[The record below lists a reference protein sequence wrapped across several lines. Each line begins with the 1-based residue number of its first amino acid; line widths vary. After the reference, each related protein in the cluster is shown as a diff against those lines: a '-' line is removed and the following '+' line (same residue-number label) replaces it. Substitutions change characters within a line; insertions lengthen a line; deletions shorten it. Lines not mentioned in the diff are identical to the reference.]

1 MITKT
6 TNLVATFNNS
16 IGGKHVWTYR
26 NIDTSVSDETIE
38 ECCDLLATL
47 GIFEANG
54 VKLFDSSVSAK
65 YVHKTVTPVFD
76 RKASGGA
83 KPTCFPVENVEKASE
98 EVEEMALPTV
108 AQQEVSTQDLAEK
121 TEVNH
126 FSLIKNNPQIEEKS
140 TIADKKLSAS
150 IPAVTLNSAQLP
162 TLLSQKTESKTES
175 KVSTNKVIPMQ
186 LPIEGIPVP
195 QQSADSYKMPNNYS
209 YQDFTKERVTELDR
223 FLQAESLLQEKK
235 TATEPAEP
243 PEKQPGKKKQV
254 GLIRRLL
261 SRRNNPNKEG
271 PKIRSHDPADRD

>member
-76 RKASGGA
+76 RKASGGV
-83 KPTCFPVENVEKASE
+83 KPTCFPVENVEKACE
-98 EVEEMALPTV
+98 EAEKMALPAV
-108 AQQEVSTQDLAEK
+108 AQQEVSAQDLAEK
-121 TEVNH
+121 KEVNH
-126 FSLIKNNPQIEEKS
+126 FSLIKNNPQIGEKS
-140 TIADKKLSAS
+140 TITDHKLSAS
-150 IPAVTLNSAQLP
+150 ISAVALNSAQLP
-162 TLLSQKTESKTES
+162 ILIAQESESKAEN
-175 KVSTNKVIPMQ
+175 KVSANDAILMQ

-195 QQSADSYKMPNNYS
+195 LQSAGSYKMPNNYS

-223 FLQAESLLQEKK
+223 FLQAESLLQEKI
-235 TATEPAEP
+235 AVAASAEP
-243 PEKQPGKKKQV
+243 PEKQIGKKQRT
-254 GLIRRLL
+254 GFLRRLL
-261 SRRNNPNKEG
+261 RRRNNSNKEE
-271 PKIRSHDPADRD
+271 PKIRSHDPADHD